1 MQDTTFRG
9 MKEGVPVIYC
19 LVPIRRVNQSLVAIV
34 CAALLVLIS
43 ACGEDDPLP
52 ASSNATRPAIV
63 GDWVDAYGGR
73 LTVSEKHFSI
83 AGAGWGY
90 GGSIVTVNNAAKYL
104 LVRYTN
110 SGTLSAGPDIL
121 GRYNAIIWKDL
132 VGAGTTARME
142 YQELY
147 AADMTNQAGDF
158 IAWPS
163 LDAFEH
169 DMPVSAWYT
178 SATNTDWHP

>member
-9 MKEGVPVIYC
+9 MKEGVPVTYC
-19 LVPIRRVNQSLVAIV
+19 RFSNQRLNQTLVVIV
-34 CAALLVLIS
+34 LTALLVLTS

-73 LTVSEKHFSI
+73 LTISEKHFTI